1 MSLSG
6 FLPVASRRIVVM
18 GSVAAFVCAVSGSVL
33 RAQATAPP
41 PQTTPP
47 QTPAPAPPPDPL
59 KFTTPAARLIVLSV
73 SADCD
78 VAFESAL
85 TMAKDVVAKPDT
97 KPERKQQAAHWKV
110 WKSTLPNG
118 DVSLFFL
125 LDSVVPNVS
134 YNPFSILYD
143 AGLPRDQIDALFA
156 RVNAGLKGLALF
168 EYVPL
173 IDMSGGGGGGH

>member
-6 FLPVASRRIVVM
+6 FLPAASRRIVLM
-18 GSVAAFVCAVSGSVL
+18 GSVAAFVCAASGSAL

-41 PQTTPP
+41 
-47 QTPAPAPPPDPL
+47 QTPAAPQAAAPAQADPL
-59 KFTTPAARLIVLSV
+59 KFDTPAARLIVLSV

-85 TMAKDVVAKPDT
+85 TMAKDAVAKPDA

-110 WKSTLPNG
+110 WKSTQANG

-143 AGLPRDQIDALFA
+143 AGLPRDQVDALFA

-168 EYVPL
+168 EYKPL
-173 IDMSGGGGGGH
+173 IDMAGGGGH